1 MKTYFFKS
9 VIEYLGVNKHSQ
21 DANYDRTFMIEQEK
35 EYQEPKIGE
44 YPKEQEN
51 IISFIISL

>member
-35 EYQEPKIGE
+35 E
-44 YPKEQEN
+44 
-51 IISFIISL
+51 

>member
-21 DANYDRTFMIEQEK
+21 DANYAVER
-35 EYQEPKIGE
+35 
-44 YPKEQEN
+44 
-51 IISFIISL
+51 LR